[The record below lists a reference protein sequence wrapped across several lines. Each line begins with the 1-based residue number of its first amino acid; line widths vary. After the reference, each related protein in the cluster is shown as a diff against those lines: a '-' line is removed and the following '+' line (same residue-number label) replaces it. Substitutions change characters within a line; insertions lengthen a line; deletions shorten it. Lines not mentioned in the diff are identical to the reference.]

1 MRFFD
6 GNGSETN
13 YRVEWQQTVY
23 NNLRENVGVRVD
35 GHLIIVVAAGCYYR
49 RWLLLAFG
57 ISMSCYHISSSS
69 SSSSSST
76 SAFGVEA
83 VDESEVSVRIRS

>member
-1 MRFFD
+1 MRLFD

-13 YRVEWQQTVY
+13 YRVEWKQTVY
-23 NNLRENVGVRVD
+23 NNLRGNMGVRVD

-57 ISMSCYHISSSS
+57 ISMSCSHISS